1 MFKNYFKTAWRN
13 LTRNKVFSI
22 INISGLAVGIA
33 ASLLLFIIV
42 RYELSYDAFQPNYSN
57 IYRVVTQDKYSDG
70 ITYNN
75 GIPVPALN
83 ALRAAYSN
91 ISFTGIAAS
100 YGDQVTIGTEKKL
113 IEEHMFFC
121 EPQLFS
127 IFKFDWLTGNANVLS
142 ESNSVVLNKTTAE
155 KYFGNWQQAVGKTI
169 KLDNNVVLKVNGVIK
184 DAPGNSDFPLNI
196 LISYETF
203 KHNKQYNYNEDWGS
217 TSSDYQVYAL
227 LPPNVNPVTINQQL
241 LKFSKEHYIKRTSA
255 KSNFLQP
262 LKDMHFDTR
271 FSNYN
276 YNVTSK
282 STLWTLSLIGIF
294 ILVMACINF
303 INLSTAQAV
312 NRSKE
317 VGIRKVLGSS
327 RRQLFWQIIGETTM
341 IVFIAIIIAV
351 LLASSALPYVKNIA
365 SIQEQLSLL
374 NISAILLL
382 VGIGICVTFLAGI
395 YPALIMSG
403 FNPSKALKSKMMT
416 ATTSGISLRRSLV
429 VLQFAISQVLIIGT
443 IIAVS
448 QMNFVQKKDLG
459 FNKDAVLLL
468 DGTLDSVRTS
478 RYIAFKQALLNIN
491 GVQSVS
497 MNSDAPSSDNNW
509 STNFSF
515 NHKPNEGFQMHLK
528 FGDADYIKT
537 FGLQLIAGRS
547 YAPSDTAN
555 EVVIN
560 ETMMKMLKI
569 SNPNDVIGKVLLLNG
584 KWLPITG
591 VVKDFNDH
599 SLRDD
604 IKPIVIA
611 AQKEYCNITAVKI
624 HSKNIAATKEVIEK
638 TWDKYYPEYASISS
652 FLDDNIAHF
661 YSQENQLSLLYKIFA
676 GIAIFISCLGLYG
689 LISFMTVQRT
699 KEVGIRKVLGASV
712 GSIVMMFSKEFTIL
726 IIVSLA
732 IAIPVAGYMMNNWLS
747 NFAYRIHL
755 NILFF
760 VLAAIIS
767 IVIAWF
773 TVGYKAIK
781 AAIANPAKSLRT
793 E

>member
-1 MFKNYFKTAWRN
+1 
-13 LTRNKVFSI
+13 
-22 INISGLAVGIA
+22 
-33 ASLLLFIIV
+33 
-42 RYELSYDAFQPNYSN
+42 
-57 IYRVVTQDKYSDG
+57 
-70 ITYNN
+70 
-75 GIPVPALN
+75 
-83 ALRAAYSN
+83 
-91 ISFTGIAAS
+91 
-100 YGDQVTIGTEKKL
+100 
-113 IEEHMFFC
+113 
-121 EPQLFS
+121 
-127 IFKFDWLTGNANVLS
+127 
-142 ESNSVVLNKTTAE
+142 VLNKATAE
-155 KYFGNWQQAVGKTI
+155 KYFGSWQQAVGKTI
-169 KLDNNVVLKVNGVIK
+169 KIDNNVVLKVNGVLAN
-184 DAPGNSDFPLNI
+184 APGNSDFPLNVI
-196 LISYETF
+196 ISYETF
-203 KHNKQYNYNEDWGS
+203 KHNPQYNYNEDWGS

-227 LPPNVNPVTINQQL
+227 LPSQVSAAAFNQQL
-241 LKFSKEHYIKRTSA
+241 QNFSKEHYTRRSSA

-262 LKDMHFDTR
+262 LKDIHFDTR
-271 FSNYN
+271 FSNFN

-282 STLWTLSLIGIF
+282 SILWTLSLIGIF
-294 ILVMACINF
+294 ILAMACINF

-327 RRQLFWQIIGETTM
+327 RKQLFWQIIGETT
-341 IVFIAIIIAV
+341 FIV
-351 LLASSALPYVKNIA
+351 LLAVAIAIALTSSSLPYVKNIA
-365 SIQEQLSLL
+365 SINEQLSIL
-374 NISAILLL
+374 NMQTIALI
-382 VGIGICVTFLAGI
+382 VCIAVCVTFLAGI

-403 FNPSKALKSKMMT
+403 FNPSKALKNKMIAAT
-416 ATTSGISLRRSLV
+416 AGGISLRRSLV
-429 VLQFAISQVLIIGT
+429 VVQFAISQVLIIGT

-459 FNKDAVLLL
+459 FNKDGVLML

-478 RYIAFKQALLNIN
+478 RYTAFKQALLKIN

-497 MNSDAPSSDNNW
+497 MNSDAPCSDNNW
-509 STNFSF
+509 SSNFAYD
-515 NHKPNEGFQMHLK
+515 HRPNEGFQMHIK

-547 YAPSDTAN
+547 YSVSDTAN

-560 ETMMKMLKI
+560 ETMMKMLHVA
-569 SNPNDVIGKVLLLNG
+569 NPNNVIGKVLRLNG

-599 SLRDD
+599 SLRDE

-611 AQKEYCNITAVKI
+611 AQKEYCNETAVKI
-624 HSKNIAATKEVIEK
+624 HTTNIAATKEAIEK
-638 TWDKYYPEYASISS
+638 TWDKYYPEYANISN
-652 FLDDNIAHF
+652 FLDDSIAHF

-689 LISFMTVQRT
+689 LISFMTVQKT

-712 GSIVMMFSKEFTIL
+712 SSIVMMFSKEFTIL
-726 IIVSLA
+726 IVISLL
-732 IAIPVAGYMMNNWLS
+732 IAVPVAGYMMNNWLS
-747 NFAYRIHL
+747 NFAYRVHL

-767 IVIAWF
+767 IMIAWL

-781 AAIANPAKSLRT
+781 AAIANPVKSLRS